1 MNSQKI
7 VSISQ
12 LKKILKKNN
21 YKTALVHGVF
31 DILHIGH
38 KRYFEEAKSLCDKLI
53 FSITVDKFVN
63 KGPSRPIFNQ
73 KLRAEML
80 ASIEFIDFVVI
91 SDHETSV
98 NIINE
103 IKPNLYIKGKDYKNL
118 KNDLTK
124 NIFKEKKA
132 VEKNKGK
139 LIFTDG
145 IQFSSSNLI
154 NNFYQPQRILSEIKD
169 LKLSAAELSRNCLKS
184 LFKYFKSKH
193 SYCW

>member
-53 FSITVDKFVN
+53 VSITVDKFVN
-63 KGPSRPIFNQ
+63 KSPSRPIFNQ

-139 LIFTDG
+139 
-145 IQFSSSNLI
+145 FSILLMVY
-154 NNFYQPQRILSEIKD
+154 NFLHRI
-169 LKLSAAELSRNCLKS
+169 
-184 LFKYFKSKH
+184 
-193 SYCW
+193 